1 MKNLIGNSWRSSSS
15 NEVIEV
21 QNPYSHIILDT
32 VPNSNLDD
40 INEAVQISDESR
52 KSWYGISIN
61 ERCEIILKFK
71 DLVKEERYDLAKLLT
86 NETGKNIVDA
96 QEEIDNLIDLS
107 TAFVEK
113 ARHLYGDL
121 IPAGVTNKNN
131 NTIQMTSRAP
141 IGIVGVILPCNFPVL
156 CFAHKV
162 PPALL
167 MGNMVIV
174 KPSSKAP
181 LTVIKLVYL
190 LRMAGVPSGVIQ
202 LVNGNGEK
210 AGHALA
216 MHPDLQLI
224 TFSGSTVTGIK
235 IMEAAANNLTRVLL
249 ELSGNDAM
257 IVCNDADIN
266 LAIDEAIKGRL
277 TNMGQTSAST
287 KRFLV
292 HKDKVNEFVKGLI
305 QKISNLRY
313 GSPLDSSTDLTC
325 LIDEETAI
333 KVENQV
339 KKMVDL
345 GANIVYG
352 GNRNGNYFEPT
363 ILVNVNEKMSV
374 MNNTEILGPIIP
386 IMEFDDINRA
396 IAVVNSSPYGLAS
409 SIFTN
414 NIKTAFKV
422 AECLETGTVII
433 NGSTEYRSNEMAY
446 GGWKYSGFGTE
457 GVSSTLEQLSLVKTT
472 VLKDVLE

>member
-1 MKNLIGNSWRSSSS
+1 M
-15 NEVIEV
+15 
-21 QNPYSHIILDT
+21 
-32 VPNSNLDD
+32 
-40 INEAVQISDESR
+40 QISDESR
-52 KSWYGISIN
+52 RSWYGISIN

-167 MGNMVIV
+167 MGNTVIV

-202 LVNGNGEK
+202 LVNGNGET

-224 TFSGSTVTGIK
+224 Y
-235 IMEAAANNLTRVLL
+235 
-249 ELSGNDAM
+249 
-257 IVCNDADIN
+257 C
-266 LAIDEAIKGRL
+266 
-277 TNMGQTSAST
+277 
-287 KRFLV
+287 
-292 HKDKVNEFVKGLI
+292 
-305 QKISNLRY
+305 Y
-313 GSPLDSSTDLTC
+313 W
-325 LIDEETAI
+325 
-333 KVENQV
+333 
-339 KKMVDL
+339 
-345 GANIVYG
+345 Y
-352 GNRNGNYFEPT
+352 
-363 ILVNVNEKMSV
+363 
-374 MNNTEILGPIIP
+374 
-386 IMEFDDINRA
+386 
-396 IAVVNSSPYGLAS
+396 
-409 SIFTN
+409 
-414 NIKTAFKV
+414 
-422 AECLETGTVII
+422 
-433 NGSTEYRSNEMAY
+433 
-446 GGWKYSGFGTE
+446 
-457 GVSSTLEQLSLVKTT
+457 
-472 VLKDVLE
+472 